1 MTDQLPPVR
10 RLVSGDD
17 AAGRSSIVDD
27 GPALASSRTVP
38 GRPGYRVTNLW
49 TTLGTPAPIDQTDRA
64 AEHQGIAPPP
74 NGTVIRVIDI
84 PPESADPEERKRQ
97 VSASFS
103 HMFTDADHRPD
114 QRHPGMHRTDSVDY
128 AIVLMG
134 ELVAIMDEDE
144 TVMRAGDILIQ
155 RGTNHAWANRSG
167 KMCRI
172 AFILI
177 DGKR

>member
-1 MTDQLPPVR
+1 V
-10 RLVSGDD
+10 V
-17 AAGRSSIVDD
+17 
-27 GPALASSRTVP
+27 
-38 GRPGYRVTNLW
+38 
-49 TTLGTPAPIDQTDRA
+49 
-64 AEHQGIAPPP
+64 EHQGIAPPR

-84 PPESADPEERKRQ
+84 PPESPDPEERKRQ

-103 HMFTDADHRPD
+103 QMFTDADHRPD

>member
-17 AAGRSSIVDD
+17 ASGRSSIIDD
-27 GPALASSRTVP
+27 GPALESSRTVP

-49 TTLGTPAPIDQTDRA
+49 TTLGTPAPIDQPDRVV
-64 AEHQGIAPPP
+64 EHKGIAPPP
-74 NGTVIRVIDI
+74 NGTIIRVIDI
-84 PPESADPEERKRQ
+84 PPESPDPEERKRQ
-97 VSASFS
+97 VSAAFGQ
-103 HMFTDADHRPD
+103 MFTDADHRPD

-134 ELVAIMDEDE
+134 ELVAIMDKDE
-144 TVMRAGDILIQ
+144 TVMKAGDILIQ

-172 AFILI
+172 AFVLI

>member
-1 MTDQLPPVR
+1 M
-10 RLVSGDD
+10 
-17 AAGRSSIVDD
+17 
-27 GPALASSRTVP
+27 
-38 GRPGYRVTNLW
+38 
-49 TTLGTPAPIDQTDRA
+49 
-64 AEHQGIAPPP
+64 
-74 NGTVIRVIDI
+74 IRVFDI
-84 PPESADPEERKRQ
+84 PPESSDPEERKRQ

-114 QRHPGMHRTDSVDY
+114 RRHPGMHRTDSVDY

-134 ELVAIMDEDE
+134 ELVAIMDDDE

-167 KMCRI
+167 RMCRI

>member
-1 MTDQLPPVR
+1 MPRGVR
-10 RLVSGDD
+10 RSSMT
-17 AAGRSSIVDD
+17 GRRSV
-27 GPALASSRTVP
+27 SRTVP
-38 GRPGYRVTNLW
+38 GRPGYRVTNFW
-49 TTLGTPAPIDQTDRA
+49 TTLATPAAIDQPDRA

-84 PPESADPEERKRQ
+84 PPESSDPEERKRQ

-134 ELVAIMDEDE
+134 ELVAIMDDDE

-155 RGTNHAWANRSG
+155 RGRTTPGPTARARCAASRS
-167 KMCRI
+167 C
-172 AFILI
+172 
-177 DGKR
+177 

>member
-10 RLVSGDD
+10 RLVSGDN

-27 GPALASSRTVP
+27 GPALELSRTVP
-38 GRPGYRVTNLW
+38 GCLGYRVTNLW
-49 TTLGTPAPIDQTDRA
+49 TTLATPAPIDQPDRA

-84 PPESADPEERKRQ
+84 PPESSDPEERRRQ

-114 QRHPGMHRTDSVDY
+114 QRHPGMHRTDSIDY

-134 ELVAIMDEDE
+134 ELVAIMDDDE

-167 KMCRI
+167 RMARI
-172 AFILI
+172 AFVLI
-177 DGKR
+177 HGKR